1 MDMALTDIVFTTGE
15 QIGFVQYVNRGDIG
29 TVSEVL
35 SETDSSFGVLLN
47 EIPQVTGGSVS
58 EFSYIFVS

>member
-1 MDMALTDIVFTTGE
+1 MALTDIVFTTDE
-15 QIGFVQYVNRGDIG
+15 PIGFTVTLNRGDIG
-29 TVSEVL
+29 TVSEIL
-35 SETDSSFGVLLN
+35 SDTDSSYGVLLN

>member
-1 MDMALTDIVFTTGE
+1 MALTDIVYTTGE
-15 QIGFVQYVNRGDIG
+15 QVGFVQYILRGDIG
-29 TVSEVL
+29 TVSEIF
-35 SETDSSFGVLLN
+35 SESDSSRGALLN

>member
-1 MDMALTDIVFTTGE
+1 MALTDIVFTTGE
-15 QIGFVQYVNRGDIG
+15 PIGFVSTINRGDIG
-29 TVSEVL
+29 TVSEIF
-35 SETDSSFGVLLN
+35 SESDTSFGVLLN